1 MVVIVWDVRNIGH
14 RKATSLGK
22 NKSKKKE
29 KEIQSKQNQIF
40 KQIVIFK

>member
-22 NKSKKKE
+22 NKSKKK
-29 KEIQSKQNQIF
+29 KKKKF
-40 KQIVIFK
+40 KVNKIKFSNK